1 MKACEQTYMAD
12 MVYVVAFPL
21 VPYCRGGG
29 QMSSERLV
37 YTTQHYTLCNTR
49 SCRLGKVIKDS
60 TGDHSL
66 SVCDLLRKMVLA
78 RAWSEGLDSMAS
90 SGKQEEILF

>member
-1 MKACEQTYMAD
+1 MSKLTWLIWFMWLLFLLSRTAE
-12 MVYVVAFPL
+12 
-21 VPYCRGGG
+21 GG

-37 YTTQHYTLCNTR
+37 YTPQHYTLCNTR

-90 SGKQEEILF
+90 SGTQEEILF